1 MFLERIILFIIL
13 LIGFI
18 KASFF
23 AQTTLADE
31 IKLQL
36 EDFPSSKKKMVI
48 NYIASFHKILEVEK
62 NNRND
67 TIRVIAL
74 NTHRSF
80 YYTDSIIIY
89 NFTYTPYGNIKQ
101 IKIVDEKGKPAYFG
115 IYDSDIHYSSI
126 HFNYDELNREIGYEM
141 YSDTILNEK
150 QDVIDNPKDGMLT
163 VYTLKRNYNYLN
175 NKQTFTLDTFRLA
188 VIKRNEDNQICSFEE
203 KLFNSQ
209 FHSGKI
215 KSYRY
220 YRFDVVTGKVLEE
233 PFSIFGNVDY
243 GIHNYERIV
252 YQYDAKGNMISWRKC
267 DFNYALHQPELPL
280 AKEEF
285 LKQRAIFIKNQEDT
299 VNAANIHTR
308 NTAPLDYYLYQ
319 ASYVQYESYE
329 EYLVEEYFPYIES
342 WEDEIAIALF
352 FFNKKGNKKTATR
365 YLNYKGEIIYQ
376 KDY

>member
-1 MFLERIILFIIL
+1 MFLERIILFIFL

-31 IKLQL
+31 IKIQL

-80 YYTDSIIIY
+80 YHTDSIIIY

-115 IYDSDIHYSSI
+115 IYDSDLHYSSI
-126 HFNYDELNREIGYEM
+126 HFNYDELNREMGYDM
-141 YSDTILNEK
+141 YSDTLLTETQNITE
-150 QDVIDNPKDGMLT
+150 NPDKRTLT
-163 VYTLKRNYNYLN
+163 VSTFKLEYNTYN
-175 NKQTFTLDTFRLA
+175 NKQIYTLDTFRLA

-203 KLFNSQ
+203 KLYNTQ
-209 FHSGKI
+209 FQGGKI
-215 KSYRY
+215 KSYRFY
-220 YRFDVVTGKVLEE
+220 KFDVVTGKVLEE

-252 YQYDAKGNMISWRKC
+252 YQYDAKGNLISWRKC

-280 AKEEF
+280 TKEEF
-285 LKQRAIFIKNQEDT
+285 SKRKEDLNKQNEENTKKAI
-299 VNAANIHTR
+299 NIQYR
-308 NTAPLDYYLYQ
+308 NEVSNYYIY
-319 ASYVQYESYE
+319 YETYE
-329 EYLVEEYFPYIES
+329 EYLDEDYLPYLEY

-352 FFNKKGNKKTATR
+352 FYNKKGNKRIATR
-365 YLNYKGEIIYQ
+365 YLNYKGVIIYQ
-376 KDY
+376 EGY